1 MGLIKSNKSNKSW
14 VSFCRCLF
22 RCSHFINKE
31 SLTIFNFFSP
41 STQLT
46 TPHLIRNIT
55 QKTKALKA
63 LFNKWNFNKLV
74 DIACKVF
81 SVELK
86 VA

>member
-1 MGLIKSNKSNKSW
+1 MGLIKSNNSW

-22 RCSHFINKE
+22 RFSHFINKE
-31 SLTIFNFFSP
+31 SLTIFSYFSP
-41 STQLT
+41 TRKLT

-55 QKTKALKA
+55 LKTKALKA
-63 LFNKWNFNKLV
+63 LFDKWNFNKLA

-81 SVELK
+81 SIELK

>member
-1 MGLIKSNKSNKSW
+1 MGLIKSNKSW

-31 SLTIFNFFSP
+31 SLTIFSFYSP
-41 STQLT
+41 SAQPT
-46 TPHLIRNIT
+46 TPHLIRYIT
-55 QKTKALKA
+55 LKTKALKT
-63 LFNKWNFNKLV
+63 LFDKWNFNKLA

-81 SVELK
+81 NIKLK